1 MFLGLWRVLVCR
13 TVFGNTPPQL
23 NLVVMFSIQI
33 EKLRHTN
40 NNKVIGITRIF
51 VGILILSTGVMK
63 FVSPML
69 RTAWS
74 GQLIVANIP
83 FYTFSFWLIP
93 IVEIVIGSLLVAG
106 FFSRVAI
113 LIVLSIL
120 VVATYVHLIADDP
133 SLFPLQPSEPIIP
146 LTLIVLSVMILWRGG
161 GAWSIDGKSAS
172 A

>member
-1 MFLGLWRVLVCR
+1 MAL
-13 TVFGNTPPQL
+13 
-23 NLVVMFSIQI
+23 SI

-40 NNKVIGITRIF
+40 NNKVLGIIRIF

-74 GQLIVANIP
+74 GQLIAANIP
-83 FYTFSFWLIP
+83 FYTLSFWLIP

-113 LIVLSIL
+113 LIVLGIM
-120 VVATYVHLIADDP
+120 VVATYVHLITNDP

-146 LTLIVLSVMILWRGG
+146 LTLIVLSVAILWRGG